1 MSSTRSSAR
10 LAAKVARD
18 LSKKVDEVTTTK
30 VLPTRKRAIDEES
43 NGAGATK
50 KARAK
55 AAATSSHPPT
65 GPVPE
70 IPTDTD
76 VDTLVPAV
84 LTFSFKAAK
93 EHLIGVDRRF
103 EAIFNKLS
111 CKPYENLEQ
120 FEKPEI
126 LTLIHEH
133 RGQQISWLAA
143 RSITHKFKRLY
154 DPTLPEKSGEIPS
167 VRYQCLLT
175 HLN

>member
-18 LSKKVDEVTTTK
+18 LSKEVDEVTTTK
-30 VLPTRKRAIDEES
+30 VLPTRKRAIDGES

-70 IPTDTD
+70 IPTDPD

-84 LTFSFKAAK
+84 LTFSLKAAK

-120 FEKPEI
+120 FHPFQFDFCAKLTSFFW
-126 LTLIHEH
+126 LTLTF
-133 RGQQISWLAA
+133 RALST
-143 RSITHKFKRLY
+143 SILY
-154 DPTLPEKSGEIPS
+154 AS
-167 VRYQCLLT
+167 LLT
-175 HLN
+175 TKSPRY